1 MRYSRWSPGSA
12 EETLTVH
19 RLGIGAV
26 LRRKL
31 ATHQPDRIV
40 LVDGAAGGAKRKA
53 MARRKSAAALDR
65 HRTLGSR
72 EEVPTYQRLSR
83 NPVAEGAAESVAHS
97 AEGSPGSRSLLNLV
111 AGSLTVPNIESRCN
125 QLRVGHPQHGDRTK
139 TLSGEGA

>member
-1 MRYSRWSPGSA
+1 M
-12 EETLTVH
+12 H

-31 ATHQPDRIV
+31 ATHQPDRIA

-53 MARRKSAAALDR
+53 LARRKSAAALDR
-65 HRTLGSR
+65 HRALGSR

-83 NPVAEGAAESVAHS
+83 NLVAEGTPESVAHS
-97 AEGSPGSRSLLNLV
+97 AEGGPGNRSRLNSV

-125 QLRVGHPQHGDRTK
+125 QLKLGHPQHGDRRK
-139 TLSGEGA
+139 ILSGEGA